1 VHSDVAAGTVR
12 TAEAAA
18 AASTPDVRAGDVGD
32 VTGGASPPV
41 PEAALV
47 TAGSGGDDGGA
58 AAGDGERL
66 GSSIR
71 YWASNDVASE
81 SPSRSRFQHWDS
93 SEKLN
98 SVPTRPFRLDSNTPR
113 SFTTITR
120 LRCFNWDASR
130 AMDGRGGRSA
140 TTCRA
145 EYD

>member
-1 VHSDVAAGTVR
+1 MHSDVTAGTVR

-18 AASTPDVRAGDVGD
+18 GASTPDVRAGDVGD

-71 YWASNDVASE
+71 YWAAIQV
-81 SPSRSRFQHWDS
+81 RFEYSAEFHHHHS
-93 SEKLN
+93 
-98 SVPTRPFRLDSNTPR
+98 
-113 SFTTITR
+113 I
-120 LRCFNWDASR
+120 
-130 AMDGRGGRSA
+130 AML
-140 TTCRA
+140 
-145 EYD
+145 